1 MEEEEVPNYIIGAVL
16 RQDLRALEIWLDFG
30 HDPHLRDDIGSVLMH
45 YAWISHRGAWTA
57 GILMMLERGF
67 DANTILRIEPD
78 SDPLYAPDN
87 WKAIHFASYFNRV
100 DLATA
105 LLDRGAD
112 VDDVIEFPADADDDS
127 DDDEDRYMVT
137 PLLIVMEKMHDYN
150 LQSEAL
156 AEAQRNM
163 IRFLLSRG
171 ASITAARRYGLAAEE
186 TAEELGLSE
195 AVDIFSEF
203 RLAGNWKRYINAPR
217 VSLLVLRELCA
228 RDRASPPPTAL
239 AALFCA
245 GSTSARPRTRRNPR
259 AELPKALFWHIL
271 SYWRS
276 DRDID
281 NAAPDA
287 DPGTS

>member
-1 MEEEEVPNYIIGAVL
+1 MEEVLSLPHYIIGAVP
-16 RQDLRALEIWLDFG
+16 RKDLRALETWLNF
-30 HDPHLRDDIGSVLMH
+30 HDPHLRDHDGSVLMH
-45 YAWISHRGAWTA
+45 YAWISVEGVWTA
-57 GILMMLERGF
+57 GILMLLEHGF
-67 DANTILRIEPD
+67 DANTMLQM
-78 SDPLYAPDN
+78 DPQSN
-87 WKAIHFASYFNRV
+87 EWKALHYASYFNRV

-112 VDDVIEFPADADDDS
+112 VDDVIDFFAD
-127 DDDEDRYMVT
+127 DDDEDPYRRVLT
-137 PLLIVMEKMHDYN
+137 PLLIVMDSMRDHAMN
-150 LQSEAL
+150 SEAL
-156 AEAQRNM
+156 PEAQMNM

-171 ASITAARRYGLAAEE
+171 ASITAERSYGLTAED
-186 TAEELGLSE
+186 TAEEFGLSE

-203 RLAGNWKRYINAPR
+203 RLAGNWKRYVNAPR

-228 RDRASPPPTAL
+228 RGRASPPPTAL

-281 NAAPDA
+281 NADL
-287 DPGTS
+287 GTS